1 MFHVQL
7 MEWYF
12 KIVISS
18 ENIIMLPVIGSVLD
32 YSNTNVLVEDGL
44 LKSTS
49 NPKTILRYR
58 SEFLLSLAN

>member
-18 ENIIMLPVIGSVLD
+18 ENIIMLV
-32 YSNTNVLVEDGL
+32 GL
-44 LKSTS
+44 LERLGRLDSCAKM
-49 NPKTILRYR
+49 
-58 SEFLLSLAN
+58 AG